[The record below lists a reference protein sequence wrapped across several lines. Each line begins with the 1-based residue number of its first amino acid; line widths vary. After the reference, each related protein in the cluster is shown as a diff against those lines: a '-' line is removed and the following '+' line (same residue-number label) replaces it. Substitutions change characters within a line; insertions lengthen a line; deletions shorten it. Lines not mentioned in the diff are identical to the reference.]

1 MNADLELLWRMAGAR
16 TGPAVAIDQRPEA
29 VRLAADDRDHQRQPE
44 GAGANER
51 AGRAAD
57 TKPNRQRLL
66 QRTRVNSLPGKRSA
80 MLARPVDMRVLADV
94 QKQIELFGEKRIV
107 VLEFQ
112 AEERKRFDERAA
124 PDNHLRSPFRKKIER
139 RKLLEHANGIGR
151 AQ

>member
-16 TGPAVAIDQRPEA
+16 TSPVVAIDQRPEA

-57 TKPNRQRLL
+57 TKPNRQRGL

-80 MLARPVDMRVLADV
+80 MLARPMNIGVRTNF
-94 QKQIELFGEKRIV
+94 QKQIELFG
-107 VLEFQ
+107 
-112 AEERKRFDERAA
+112 
-124 PDNHLRSPFRKKIER
+124 
-139 RKLLEHANGIGR
+139 
-151 AQ
+151 